1 MMNQDDKYTPSVR
14 KAIINARVVSESF
27 GAAYVG
33 SEQILYG
40 LILCAD
46 SRASKILS
54 KYGVTKSKYY
64 QELKKEISVG
74 FDRPGYTP
82 NAKGVLEDATY
93 IAYDAGLPYVATEH
107 ILLAIL
113 RSADCRAC
121 AILRRITENFSALEF
136 DTEQVVYPER
146 KPNRSGGFD
155 VKVASLGD
163 TKENNVGTAY
173 TASGENGLKTSPS
186 DSQHRLQAGAQSDAR
201 NYCEGSFGGEK
212 PHKAQNS
219 ADYDK
224 RQTVQG
230 DLSEEGKAEDP
241 LSRFGTDLTKKAKE
255 GKLDPVIGRDKE
267 IARLVQTLSRRTK
280 NSPVLV
286 GEAGVGKSAVVEGLA
301 LAIARGE
308 VPDSIADKR
317 IFSLDVSNLLAGA
330 SYRGEFEQR
339 FLSAIDYV
347 KNSGD
352 VILFIDEIHNLIGT
366 GASGEGKMDAAEILK
381 PALARGEFQLIGATT
396 YDEYRKYIEKDPALE
411 RRFQPVTVDPP
422 SPSDAKIILKGL
434 RDKYEAHHKVHI
446 TDEAISAAV
455 DLSVRYIVDR
465 NLPDKA
471 IDVIDETAARA
482 RLKNSD
488 FSSELNEKRAEL
500 NRVLSDREY
509 YVREG
514 YISEAKT
521 AEQTAI
527 ALKKQIDDLQTGRI
541 DKRSLVRPSV
551 TADDVAAVIS
561 DMTNIPLTKIEKS
574 ESERLLNLEAELHA
588 RVIGQDEAVS
598 AVAKAIRRARANL
611 KDPKRPIGSF
621 IFVGPTGVGKTE
633 LSKALAEAVFG
644 DENALIRVDM
654 SEYMDKASSSKLI
667 GAAPGL
673 VGYEEEG
680 QLTGRV
686 RKKPYSV
693 VLFDE
698 IEKAH
703 PEIFDLMLQILDD
716 GRLTD
721 GKGKT
726 VDFKNTVIIMTS
738 NIGAGE
744 SQKVVPSFG
753 FGNSEEII
761 EDHVYNELK
770 KFFRPEFLNRVDDIV
785 TFRKLTP
792 QECGKILDLLL
803 NALKKRLYEIGIELQ
818 FDESAKNEILKR
830 GYDEEYG
837 ARPLKR
843 VLRREVEDLLSDE
856 LISGKLRK
864 GDSVMLYADEKTGA
878 IRYALI

>member
-1 MMNQDDKYTPSVR
+1 MMNQEDKYTPSVR
-14 KAIINARVVSESF
+14 KAIMNAKAVSKSF
-27 GAAYVG
+27 GIVYVG
-33 SEQILYG
+33 SEEILYG
-40 LILCAD
+40 LILCAE
-46 SRASKILS
+46 SRASKILA
-54 KYGVTKSKYY
+54 KYGVTKSRFY

-74 FDRPGYTP
+74 FDRDGFTP
-82 NAKGVLEDATY
+82 NAKSVLEAATF

-107 ILLAIL
+107 ILLAVL
-113 RSADCRAC
+113 RSVDCRAC
-121 AILRRITENFSALEF
+121 AVLRRLTENFSALEF
-136 DTEQVVYPER
+136 DTEQAVYPER
-146 KPNRSGGFD
+146 KSACEQNAAQSQKNFGLCGEPAGPSFATGGFNQSQPD
-155 VKVASLGD
+155 RNANAGD
-163 TKENNVGTAY
+163 FNGFNAGNQNANANVNVSA
-173 TASGENGLKTSPS
+173 NP
-186 DSQHRLQAGAQSDAR
+186 QS
-201 NYCEGSFGGEK
+201 S
-212 PHKAQNS
+212 
-219 ADYDK
+219 
-224 RQTVQG
+224 
-230 DLSEEGKAEDP
+230 GKAEKRTDGQNENDP
-241 LSRFGTDLTKKAKE
+241 LSRFGTDLTKKARE

-308 VPDSIADKR
+308 VPDNVAGKR

-339 FLSAIDYV
+339 FTRAIDYV

-366 GASGEGKMDAAEILK
+366 GASGEGKLDAAEILK

-396 YDEYRKYIEKDPALE
+396 FDEYRKYIEKDPALE

-422 SPSDAKIILKGL
+422 SASDAKIILKGL
-434 RDKYEAHHKVHI
+434 RDKYEAHHKVRI

-488 FSSELNEKRAEL
+488 FSSELNAKRAEL
-500 NRVLSDREY
+500 QRVLSDREY
-509 YVREG
+509 YMREG
-514 YISEAKT
+514 FMQEAKT

-527 ALKKQIDDLQTGRI
+527 SLKKQIDELQTGRI
-541 DKRSLVRPSV
+541 DQRSLVRPSV

-561 DMTNIPLTKIEKS
+561 DMTDIPLTKIEKS
-574 ESERLLNLEAELHA
+574 ESKRLLNLEAELHA

-644 DENALIRVDM
+644 DENALIRIDM
-654 SEYMDKASSSKLI
+654 SEYMDKSSSSKLI

-680 QLTGRV
+680 QLTGKV

-744 SQKVVPSFG
+744 RRKVTPAFG
-753 FGNSEEII
+753 FGSTEEIE

-785 TFRKLTP
+785 TFRKLTVS
-792 QECGKILDLLL
+792 ECGKILDLLL
-803 NALKKRLYEIGIELQ
+803 NALKKRLLEIGIELQ
-818 FDESAKNEILKR
+818 TDESAKREILKR

-843 VLRREVEDLLSDE
+843 IIRREVEDLLSDE

-864 GDSVMLYADEKTGA
+864 GDSVMLYADEQSGA

>member
-1 MMNQDDKYTPSVR
+1 MTQEDRFTPSVR
-14 KAIINARVVSESF
+14 KAIMNANAVSKSF
-27 GAAYVG
+27 GAKYVG
-33 SEQILYG
+33 TEQILYG
-40 LILCAD
+40 LILCED

-64 QELKKEISVG
+64 QELKKEVSVG
-74 FDRPGYTP
+74 YDASGFTP
-82 NAKGVLEDATY
+82 NAKSILESAAL
-93 IAYDAGLPYVATEH
+93 IAYSSRTSYVATEH

-113 RSADCRAC
+113 KSPDCRAC
-121 AILRRITENFSALEF
+121 AILRRITDNASAIEF
-136 DTEQVVYPER
+136 DTEQIVYPAKE
-146 KPNRSGGFD
+146 KAFS
-155 VKVASLGD
+155 ASAG
-163 TKENNVGTAY
+163 
-173 TASGENGLKTSPS
+173 NGLQDYSGDKNAQDLEKTAANGNAVGFGAQKTSF
-186 DSQHRLQAGAQSDAR
+186 AGEQKTVSA
-201 NYCEGSFGGEK
+201 GEK
-212 PHKAQNS
+212 NER
-219 ADYDK
+219 AD
-224 RQTVQG
+224 
-230 DLSEEGKAEDP
+230 DP
-241 LSRFGTDLTKKAKE
+241 LSRFGTDLTEKARE

-301 LAIARGE
+301 MAIARGE
-308 VPDSIADKR
+308 VPDSVADKR

-339 FLSAIDYV
+339 FTNAIEYV
-347 KNSGD
+347 KSSGD
-352 VILFIDEIHNLIGT
+352 VILFIDEIHNLIGA
-366 GASGEGKMDAAEILK
+366 GASGEGKLDAAEILK

-411 RRFQPVTVDPP
+411 RRFQPITVDPP
-422 SPSDAKIILKGL
+422 SAENAKIILKGL
-434 RDKYEAHHKVHI
+434 RDKYEAHHKVRI
-446 TDEAISAAV
+446 TDEAIAAAV
-455 DLSVRYIVDR
+455 DLSVRYITDR

-488 FSSELNEKRAEL
+488 FSAELNEKRAEL
-500 NRVLSDREY
+500 HRLLSDREY

-514 YISEAKT
+514 YSAEAAA
-521 AEQTAI
+521 AEQA
-527 ALKKQIDDLQTGRI
+527 AVSLKKQINDLQTGRI
-541 DKRSLVRPSV
+541 DRRSLVRPSV

-561 DMTNIPLTKIEKS
+561 DMTDIPLTKIEKS

-598 AVAKAIRRARANL
+598 AVARAIRRARANL

-644 DENALIRVDM
+644 DENALIRIDM
-654 SEYMDKASSSKLI
+654 SEYMDKASSSKMI

-738 NIGAGE
+738 NIGSGGGKKNSPA
-744 SQKVVPSFG
+744 FG
-753 FGNSEEII
+753 FGGSDEDE

-785 TFRKLTP
+785 TFRKLTVT
-792 QECGKILDLLL
+792 ECGKILDLLL
-803 NALKKRLYEIGIELQ
+803 NALKKRLYETGIELRI
-818 FDESAKNEILKR
+818 DDSAKREILKR

-856 LISGKLRK
+856 IISGKLRK
-864 GDSVMLYADEKTGA
+864 GDAVMLYADEQNGA

>member
-1 MMNQDDKYTPSVR
+1 MTQEDRFTPSVR
-14 KAIINARVVSESF
+14 KAIMNANAVSKSF
-27 GAAYVG
+27 GTKYVG

-40 LILCAD
+40 LILCED

-54 KYGVTKSKYY
+54 KYGVTKSKFY

-74 FDRPGYTP
+74 YDVSGFTP
-82 NAKGVLEDATY
+82 NAKGILESAAL
-93 IAYDAGLPYVATEH
+93 IAYNSGTPYVATEH
-107 ILLAIL
+107 ILLAVL
-113 RSADCRAC
+113 KSPDCRAC
-121 AILRRITENFSALEF
+121 AILRRITDNASAIEF
-136 DTEQVVYPER
+136 DTEQVVYPAKE
-146 KPNRSGGFD
+146 KPFSVSAGNYSRDYSYAETSQNLD
-155 VKVASLGD
+155 VKAGGATKNAEDAKKASFNGNN
-163 TKENNVGTAY
+163 EN
-173 TASGENGLKTSPS
+173 ASN
-186 DSQHRLQAGAQSDAR
+186 
-201 NYCEGSFGGEK
+201 EK
-212 PHKAQNS
+212 RA
-219 ADYDK
+219 
-224 RQTVQG
+224 T
-230 DLSEEGKAEDP
+230 AEDP
-241 LSRFGTDLTKKAKE
+241 LSRFGIDLTEKAKE

-301 LAIARGE
+301 MAIARGE
-308 VPDSIADKR
+308 VPDSVADKR
-317 IFSLDVSNLLAGA
+317 VFSLDVSNLLAGA

-339 FLSAIDYV
+339 FTSAIEYV
-347 KNSGD
+347 KSNGD
-352 VILFIDEIHNLIGT
+352 VILFIDEIHNLIGA
-366 GASGEGKMDAAEILK
+366 GASGEGKLDAAEILK

-411 RRFQPVTVDPP
+411 RRFQPIAVDPP
-422 SPSDAKIILKGL
+422 SAENAKIILKGL
-434 RDKYEAHHKVHI
+434 RDKYEAHHKVRI
-446 TDEAISAAV
+446 TDEAIAAAV
-455 DLSVRYIVDR
+455 DLSVRYITDR

-488 FSSELNEKRAEL
+488 FSAELNEKRAEL
-500 NRVLSDREY
+500 HRLLSDREY

-514 YISEAKT
+514 YSAEAAA
-521 AEQTAI
+521 AEQAAI
-527 ALKKQIDDLQTGRI
+527 SLKKQINDLQTGRI
-541 DKRSLVRPSV
+541 DRRSLVRPSV

-561 DMTNIPLTKIEKS
+561 DMTDIPLTKIEKS

-598 AVAKAIRRARANL
+598 AVSRAIRRARANL

-633 LSKALAEAVFG
+633 LSKALAESVFG
-644 DENALIRVDM
+644 DENALIRIDM

-703 PEIFDLMLQILDD
+703 SEIFDLMLQILDD

-738 NIGAGE
+738 NLGADGG
-744 SQKVVPSFG
+744 KKNAPAFG
-753 FGNSEEII
+753 FGGSGENE
-761 EDHVYNELK
+761 EDHIYNELK
-770 KFFRPEFLNRVDDIV
+770 KFFRPEFFNRVDDIV
-785 TFRKLTP
+785 AFRKLTVS
-792 QECGKILDLLL
+792 ECGKILDLLL
-803 NALKKRLYEIGIELQ
+803 NALKKRLYEAGIELRV
-818 FDESAKNEILKR
+818 DDSAKREILKR

-864 GDSVMLYADEKTGA
+864 GDSVMLYADEQSGA